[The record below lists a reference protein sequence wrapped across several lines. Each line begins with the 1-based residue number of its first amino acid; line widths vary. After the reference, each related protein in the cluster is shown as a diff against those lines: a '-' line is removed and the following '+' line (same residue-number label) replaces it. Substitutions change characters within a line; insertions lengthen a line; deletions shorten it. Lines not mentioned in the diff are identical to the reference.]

1 MRTTHSAIGL
11 PSLLGRLSPSYLG
24 SALRDFSSNRDLLW
38 NFVVRDFKSR
48 YAGSLLGIFWNV
60 IHPLASIIIYVV
72 VFSRFMGARLPGTSD
87 VYAYGIYLC
96 AGLLPW
102 NAFAEVISRSTTVF
116 MDQAHL
122 LKKVNFPKKLLGGS
136 IVVSSFINFL
146 IGYSIFLMFLLLT
159 GHRLGWSSGVL
170 IGLLILQFVFSFGL
184 GLILSTLNVFFRDVS
199 QLVSVVL
206 QFWFW
211 LTPIIYIEE
220 ILPQVARGMLYLN
233 PMYYFVRGYQVVVM
247 HDVLPPVW
255 LVGTAS
261 ALAVAALAG
270 GSMVFFRLKDEIVD
284 EV

>member
-1 MRTTHSAIGL
+1 MKTTL
-11 PSLLGRLSPSYLG
+11 PALVSPSRLGRLSPLYLKT
-24 SALRDFSSNRDLLW
+24 ALKDFSSNRDLLW
-38 NFVVRDFKSR
+38 NFVIRDFKSR

-60 IHPLASIIIYVV
+60 IHPLTSIIIYVV

-122 LKKVNFPKKLLGGS
+122 LKKVNIPKKLLGGS

-146 IGYSIFLMFLLLT
+146 IGYSIFLIFLLLT
-159 GHRLGWSSGVL
+159 GHRLGWTGLVL
-170 IGLLILQFVFSFGL
+170 IGLLALQFVFSFGL

-199 QLVSVVL
+199 QLVGVVL

-211 LTPIIYIEE
+211 LTPIIYLEE
-220 ILPQVARGMLYLN
+220 ILPQIARSLLYFN
-233 PMYYFVRGYQVVVM
+233 PMYYFVRGYQVVVLY
-247 HDVLPPVW
+247 DVLPPVW

-270 GSMVFFRLKDEIVD
+270 GSMVFFRFRDEIVD